1 MKAFLLAAG
10 NGTRLRPLTDTIP
23 KCLVP
28 IRGVPM
34 LRIWLEICCRHGID
48 EVTINLHS
56 HAPAV
61 REFLDSLDT
70 PVSVRIFEEERLLGS
85 AGTLRANREWIGNDS
100 CFWVLYGDVLT
111 TADLSHMMTLHRA
124 SGRAATL
131 GLYEVLNPK
140 ACGIATLDSAD
151 VIREFVEKPASPK
164 GNLAFSGLMIGTPE
178 ILDDIPAITPVDI
191 GFHLLP
197 RLTGRM
203 VGHRIEEYL
212 VDIGNPRAYRAAQ
225 AGWPGLVANP
235 GLAGKNKI
243 QATVSEAGETRRMR
257 C

>member
-1 MKAFLLAAG
+1 
-10 NGTRLRPLTDTIP
+10 
-23 KCLVP
+23 
-28 IRGVPM
+28 M
-34 LRIWLEICCRHGID
+34 LRIWLEICRRHGID
-48 EVTINLHS
+48 QVTINLHS

-70 PVSVRIFEEERLLGS
+70 PVSVRIFEEEHLLGS

-111 TADLSHMMTLHRA
+111 TADLSHMMNLHRA
-124 SGRAATL
+124 QGPAATL
-131 GLYEVLNPK
+131 GLYEVPNPK
-140 ACGIATLDSAD
+140 ACGIATLDSNH
-151 VIREFVEKPASPK
+151 VIREFVEKPASPE
-164 GNLAFSGLMIGTPE
+164 GNLAFSGLMIGTPD
-178 ILDDIPAITPVDI
+178 ILDNIPAITPVDI

-212 VDIGNPRAYRAAQ
+212 VDIGNLEAYGAAQ
-225 AGWPGLVANP
+225 AEWPGLLAKSDP
-235 GLAGKNKI
+235 AGKSPKE
-243 QATVSEAGETRRMR
+243 TTLPGAGQTRRMR